1 MARNIT
7 KKRNE
12 AMYKAILEIQTLEEC
27 LDFFFFLCAITELR
41 SMEQRY
47 EVATMLKQEKVYT
60 EIMKCTN
67 ASSATISRVNRMLN
81 SGTGCLSEMIDRMRD
96 KNQEDSGNL

>member
-27 LDFFFFLCAITELR
+27 LDFFEDLCAITELR

-81 SGTGCLSEMIDRMRD
+81 SGTGCLSEMIDRMLD